1 MLPFSTAAQWR
12 CGLTGEEHQTMTRA
26 LLKATVMAGLVM
38 GLASAAWADTA
49 ADAIAQRQAGYKAI
63 GAATGDIKKAM
74 EAGGDLTAVAAKAEV
89 VSAFA
94 KRIPAL
100 FPAGS
105 GAESGVKTR
114 ALPAIWQNK
123 SDFEANAGILGREAD
138 KLAAVL
144 KANDKASVAAAF
156 AAMTGECGACH
167 RPYRMPQ

>member
-105 GAESGVKTR
+105 GTESGVKTR
-114 ALPAIWQNK
+114 ALPAIWQNRAAF
-123 SDFEANAGILGREAD
+123 DAAAAGLGTAAGAQ
-138 KLAAVL
+138 LAAAQ
-144 KANDKASVAAAF
+144 ANNEAAF
-156 AAMTGECGACH
+156 RAGMAAIGQACGACH
-167 RPYRMPQ
+167 TPFRAPQ